1 MQTTVPF
8 NDTIAALS
16 TPAGVGAIA
25 LVRLSGPDAVRIAA
39 GIFSGRADLR
49 TVASHTAHY
58 GTVLHGGDVLDEVV
72 VTVFLAPN
80 SYTGEDVVEI
90 ACHGSLFI
98 QQRLLELL
106 VRRGARLAT
115 GGEFTK
121 RAFLNGRMDLS
132 QAEAV
137 ADLIESE
144 SYAAHATA
152 VSQMRGGYSHRIAGL
167 RERLLEFASLVELEL
182 DFSDQDVEFADR
194 SRLGVLID
202 EIGGALKD
210 LSDSFSLGNVMK
222 YGIAV
227 VIAGEPY
234 VG

>member
-1 MQTTVPF
+1 MIRDTF

-25 LVRLSGPDAVRIAA
+25 LVRLSGPDAVQIVS
-39 GIFSGRADLR
+39 GVFSGRSDLR
-49 TVASHTAHY
+49 EVASHTAHF
-58 GTVLHGGDVLDEVV
+58 GTVFDGEDILDEVLA
-72 VTVFLAPN
+72 TVFRAPH

-137 ADLIESE
+137 ADLIASE

-152 VSQMRGGYSHRIAGL
+152 ISQMRGGYSQRISGL
-167 RERLLEFASLVELEL
+167 RDQLLEFASLVELEL

-194 SRLGVLID
+194 TRLS
-202 EIGGALKD
+202 AL
-210 LSDSFSLGNVMK
+210 LSEVR
-222 YGIAV
+222 
-227 VIAGEPY
+227 
-234 VG
+234 